1 MIARLYIRQILLT
14 QTLNVLEQYK
24 ILRNENILGRGPQ
37 PIVLPLRVAIEKKKK
52 KKQCLKDLEY
62 IYYTKAALIK
72 SNKTHPATI

>member
-1 MIARLYIRQILLT
+1 MRT
-14 QTLNVLEQYK
+14 FWGMV
-24 ILRNENILGRGPQ
+24 RNQLCYPSG
-37 PIVLPLRVAIEKKKK
+37 LPLKKKK

>member
-37 PIVLPLRVAIEKKKK
+37 PIALPLGVAIEKKKK
-52 KKQCLKDLEY
+52 KSLKD
-62 IYYTKAALIK
+62 
-72 SNKTHPATI
+72 